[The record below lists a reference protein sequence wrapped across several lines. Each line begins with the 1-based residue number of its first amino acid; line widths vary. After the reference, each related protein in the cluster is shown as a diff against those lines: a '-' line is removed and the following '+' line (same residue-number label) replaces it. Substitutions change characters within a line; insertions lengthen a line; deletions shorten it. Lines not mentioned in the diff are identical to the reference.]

1 MSDHTPD
8 DLPNLDSP
16 PPYGMMEWAE
26 AEAVPASAQH
36 IPQPHHS
43 GNGNAL
49 CDEALAYARQGWS
62 VFPLVPGEKRPLSD
76 HGFKDATIDEAQIRR
91 WWTKYP
97 HAGIGLATGEVS
109 GIVVLDSDP
118 RNGGD
123 ASLQALVEQHGDLP
137 DTPQAITGS
146 GGLHAFFR
154 YPEDGLGSRPNLSP
168 GLDFKSDGGYVVLPP
183 SFHPNG
189 NAYAWAL
196 GKSPQD
202 IEPARL
208 PEWLS
213 TLVRT
218 PATEATDPTSERRV
232 LSDGEVRFLAA
243 LLRPHWKPSVR
254 HELAKGLAGYFA
266 MQGTGRADAE
276 ALTDALTDEDEERKD
291 RFIAVRDTWRR
302 ARDGQP
308 VTGWTT
314 LVSILGQETAHA
326 VADIVK
332 RAVQGE
338 GAVRALEA
346 SVPKFVVRTL
356 EDRRMNRL
364 SIPEPLIEHIV
375 WQKTLAMLF
384 GPTGVF
390 KSTYLVQLGL
400 AAARGRYSAGRTM
413 KDLVAN
419 TDLPAIVRPMRVFYV
434 GPEDSPEMFEAM
446 KLTDDVMEAFK
457 DVPGGQFL
465 YMNRRITL
473 AARNPQDVELGPFI
487 DEVLSAGKN
496 GAGPIDLVILDPL
509 KRFHTLD
516 ENDNSAMDEVM
527 KAIDTIRTETGAAVI
542 FSHHTGKQA
551 SRTLTT
557 ILRNREDPTQAR
569 GAGVLSDQSNVVMS
583 LVKGRGKTIVLSF
596 AKSNYAP
603 HRPSVVFERHESGL
617 LVPVSKSDSQLMLV
631 AEILESHE
639 GRMLRSGLVKELAR
653 RKKVSSRHAGRLVG
667 RAEETRLIRRSDAHG
682 ELHDS
687 GDYVALPEDESE
699 APIGDAGATGYKG
712 VTTD

>member
-1 MSDHTPD
+1 MSEHESPTPKGQ
-8 DLPNLDSP
+8 PNLDSP
-16 PPYGMMEWAE
+16 PAPALDSLEGKE
-26 AEAVPASAQH
+26 AASAQPT
-36 IPQPHHS
+36 PQLHQS

-49 CDEALAYARQGWS
+49 LDEALAYARQGWS
-62 VFPLVPGEKRPLSD
+62 VFPLVAHTKRPLTD
-76 HGFKDATIDEAQIRR
+76 HGFKDASSNEERIRR
-91 WWTKYP
+91 WWTKHP
-97 HAGIGLATGEVS
+97 DAGIGVATGAAS

-118 RNGGD
+118 RNTGD
-123 ASLQALVEQHGDLP
+123 ASLQALVERHGGLP

-146 GGLHAFFR
+146 GGLHTFFR
-154 YPEDGLGSRPNLSP
+154 YPEDGLGSRLNLSL
-168 GLDFKSDGGYVVLPP
+168 GLDFKSDGGYVVLP
-183 SFHPNG
+183 SSLHPNG
-189 NAYAWAL
+189 NAYAWAP

-202 IEPARL
+202 IEPAPL
-208 PEWLS
+208 PEWLLN
-213 TLVRT
+213 LVRT
-218 PATEATDPTSERRV
+218 PPTEANYTKAERRV
-232 LSDGEVRFLAA
+232 LSDETIRVLAA

-276 ALTDALTDEDEERKD
+276 ALIGALIDEDEERKD
-291 RFIAVRDTWRR
+291 RFIAVRDSWRR

-314 LVSILGQETAHA
+314 LLCVLGQETAHA
-326 VADIVK
+326 VAEIVK

-338 GAVRALEA
+338 GAMKAPEE
-346 SVPKFVVRTL
+346 SVPKFVVRSL

-375 WQKTLAMLF
+375 WQKTVAMLF

-419 TDLPAIVRPMRVFYV
+419 TDLPAIVRPMRVLYV
-434 GPEDSPEMFEAM
+434 GPEDSAEMFEAM

-465 YMNRRITL
+465 YINRRITL
-473 AARNPQDVELGPFI
+473 AARNPQDIELRPFI

-527 KAIDTIRTETGAAVI
+527 KAIDMIRTETGAAVI

-551 SRTLTT
+551 SRTLSNV
-557 ILRNREDPTQAR
+557 LRNREDPTQAR

-603 HRPSVVFERHESGL
+603 YRPSVVFERHESGL
-617 LVPVSKSDSQLMLV
+617 LVPVNKSDSQLMLV
-631 AEILESHE
+631 AEILQSQE
-639 GRMLRSGLVKELAR
+639 GRMLRSSLVKELAR

-667 RAEETRLIRRSDAHG
+667 RAEETRLIRRSDAYG
-682 ELHDS
+682 EPHDS
-687 GDYVALPEDESE
+687 GDYVMLPEDESE
-699 APIGDAGATGYKG
+699 APKGDSGAEG
-712 VTTD
+712 